1 VTVLVAGAGFGKSSI
16 LAQAIDENRLA
27 PRGEDCWLGLDS
39 ADADTRAL
47 AEGLATALGT
57 DLRQVRGPGDLDVR
71 ELAATLADEVWRRA
85 PREIS
90 LVLDDIHEV
99 PVGSDAADLL
109 AGLVDAMPTNAHVT
123 LAGRTEPPLPL
134 ARLRSQG
141 RVGWIGEDEL
151 VFDDEELTTFAA
163 LRDVPADR
171 VADLGG
177 WPALAE
183 LQTAASGNAIDDFL
197 TEEVLRD
204 LPDTHRTAVAT
215 VAVLGGADQELLD
228 EVLDDPV
235 DIRDALG
242 RMPLAACDPSGWCG
256 IHPLWSER
264 LGSWLPPGRR
274 VEAQRRAGV
283 ALATRDPLAA
293 LRLLR
298 SAGAD
303 DELRKVLRIACRAHN
318 VPTSAEGLARVHRDL
333 PPPVQ
338 SAPEGDLLAGV
349 ATAATD
355 LDKAVHLLRLA
366 ADRFAAAGELTGL
379 LPAVEHLAICSHW
392 REDLGALGELWELA
406 GALRPLPEAQVLLTI
421 GSALLADTAGDAP
434 AVLEALDD
442 LDPQDV
448 PAYWRAPLAWLR
460 ASALLALGYPQAA
473 LGHVEAAVAEAPQS
487 LQGVLSMLEV
497 NTLVHCG
504 EHADAAAAMERM
516 IDRLAGSG
524 NAHTLTLG
532 LTLAAN
538 RCGLEGRLDDA
549 ERYLAD
555 AHRSAGPEPSP
566 PLLASLTGAEAM
578 IALARGDEARAAE
591 KLADQLGGRRALSGR
606 QRYGVLRRLPV
617 FYVLVPRTRTEFEQ
631 AQLGPCYRP
640 GLALARALVASREQR
655 DLGPAAVL
663 GPEQWREARAVLPA
677 AWRAELTAAALAGS
691 GGRAGGL
698 ADELGPSARPTLR
711 ALTDRT
717 EGPRALRTWARTLH
731 DSLPTVPAAPLE
743 VGLLGPTTLRRDGR
757 PVEHPHWRRERVR
770 ALLLVLLARGG
781 GTREEL
787 AGVLWPDLD
796 AEAGARNLRVTLS
809 YLLAVLEP
817 ERAEGAPSCFV
828 RAEGTSL
835 RLVGREWLEV
845 DAWEMERALDA
856 AAEAEARGEPSAA
869 LDLYRRAVALFRGP
883 YLTEAGY
890 EEWALPHRDRLN
902 ARFVSGAVR
911 AGELTLAGG
920 DPGEALQLA
929 ARALE
934 IEPWSEAAHRLGV
947 AAHLAQGDRAAAR
960 RAMDTCL
967 RQIEDLGVEPTEDTQ
982 ILLRTLGR

>member
-1 VTVLVAGAGFGKSSI
+1 MTVLVAGAGFGKSSI

-27 PRGEDCWLGLDS
+27 PRGDDCWLGLDP
-39 ADADTRAL
+39 ADADAKAL

-57 DLRQVRGPGDLDVR
+57 DLRQVHHPGELDVA
-71 ELAATLADEVWRRA
+71 ELAGAIADEVWRRA
-85 PREIS
+85 PRGIS
-90 LVLDDIHEV
+90 FVLDDVHEV
-99 PVGSDAADLL
+99 PSGTEAATLL
-109 AGLVDAMPTNAHVT
+109 AGLVDAMPTNGHLV
-123 LAGRTEPPLPL
+123 LAGRREPPLPL
-134 ARLRSQG
+134 ARLRAQG
-141 RVGWIGEDEL
+141 LLSRIDEDDL
-151 VFDDEELTTFAA
+151 TFDDAELTAFAA
-163 LRDVPADR
+163 LRDVPTDK
-171 VADLGG
+171 VAGLAG

-183 LQTAASGNAIDDFL
+183 LRTAAPGDVIDDFL
-197 TEEVLRD
+197 AEEVLRD
-204 LPDTHRTAVAT
+204 LPDAHRTAVAT
-215 VAVLGGADQELLD
+215 VAVLGGADQALID

-235 DIRDALG
+235 DVEAAL
-242 RMPLAACDPSGWCG
+242 RRVPLAACDSTGWCA

-264 LGSWLPPGRR
+264 LGSWLPPDHR
-274 VEAQRRAGV
+274 VEAQRRAGL
-283 ALATRDPLAA
+283 ALAARDPLAA

-298 SAGAD
+298 SAGTEH
-303 DELRKVLRIACRAHN
+303 ELRQALRIACRLHN
-318 VPTSAEGLARVHRDL
+318 VPTSAGGLARVHRDL
-333 PPPVQ
+333 PPTVQ
-338 SAPEGDLLAGV
+338 AAPEGELLAGV

-355 LDKAVHLLRLA
+355 LDKGEHLLRSA
-366 ADRFAAAGELTGL
+366 ADRFTEAGELTGL
-379 LPAVEHLAICSHW
+379 LPAVEHLAMCAHW
-392 REDLGALGELWELA
+392 REDLGALAEVWDLA
-406 GALRPLPEAQVLLTI
+406 DALRPLPEARALLTI
-421 GSALLADTAGDAP
+421 GRALLADTAGDAP
-434 AVLEALDD
+434 AVLRALDD
-442 LDPQDV
+442 LDLRDV

-473 LGHVEAAVAEAPQS
+473 LGHVEAAVAEATPS

-504 EHADAAAAMERM
+504 EHTAAAAAMERM
-516 IDRLAGSG
+516 LARLAGSG

-538 RCGLEGRLDDA
+538 RCGLEGRVDDA
-549 ERYLAD
+549 ERHLAD

-578 IALARGDEARAAE
+578 VALARGDEVGASAH
-591 KLADQLGGRRALSGR
+591 LATQLGGRPALSGR
-606 QRYGVLRRLPV
+606 QRYGTMRRLPA
-617 FYVLVPRTRTEFEQ
+617 FYVLVPATRPEFEG
-631 AQLGPCYRP
+631 AELGPCYRAA
-640 GLALARALVASREQR
+640 LALARALVASREQR
-655 DLGPAAVL
+655 DLAPAAAL
-663 GPEQWREARAVLPA
+663 GTEQWREARAVLPA

-691 GGRAGGL
+691 GGRATGL
-698 ADELGPSARPTLR
+698 ADELGPSARPALR
-711 ALTDRT
+711 ALADRT
-717 EGPRALRTWARTLH
+717 AAPPGLRTWARTLH
-731 DSLPTVPAAPLE
+731 DSLPTVPASRIE
-743 VGLLGPTTLRRDGR
+743 VGLLGPTTLRRGGR

-796 AEAGARNLRVTLS
+796 AEAGGRNLRVTLS

-828 RAEGTSL
+828 RSEGTSL

-845 DAWEMERALDA
+845 DAREMDRALDA
-856 AAEAEARGEPSAA
+856 AADAEARGEPSAA
-869 LDLYRRAVALFRGP
+869 LDLYRRATALFAGP
-883 YLTEAGY
+883 YLAEAGY

-960 RAMDTCL
+960 RSLDTCL
-967 RQIEDLGVEPTEDTQ
+967 RQVEELGVEPTEDTR
-982 ILLRTLGR
+982 ILMRSLGR